1 MATLPIPKLYWD
13 VFQGAFQ
20 TKIKRLA
27 KEIASSLGQPEQP
40 LLKALVAE
48 KVDVYLFEEEG
59 SEFIDL
65 PSMRCKHQIMSSENL
80 SVLKTCDQPVLLGK
94 QACLLHELKAE
105 GPPPPLPKLRIVK
118 DLDTGNSF
126 WVNSEN
132 AVLDK
137 ASLSAVGH
145 YDETAG
151 QIRIFNVTSGS

>member
-27 KEIASSLGQPEQP
+27 KEIATSLGQPEQP
-40 LLKALVAE
+40 LLKALIAE

-65 PSMRCKHQIMSSENL
+65 PSMRCKHQIVSSENL

-94 QACLLHELKAE
+94 QACLLHELRVE
-105 GPPPPLPKLRIVK
+105 GPSPSLPKFRVVK
-118 DLDTGNSF
+118 DSDTGNSF
-126 WVNSEN
+126 WVDGEN
-132 AVLDK
+132 AVLEK
-137 ASLSAVGH
+137 VNLKAVGH
-145 YDETAG
+145 YDETTG
-151 QIRIFNVTSGS
+151 HIRIFNVTS